1 MREITIRRTANYA
14 KLASDRNHAS
24 ATVSALA
31 PVKDPEEIRGEMKK
45 RGYTLGGGYGEWK
58 ATTFRIGH
66 MGDIPLASLEAM
78 LDALDQVAHL

>member
-1 MREITIRRTANYA
+1 MLEITIRRTANYV

-24 ATVSALA
+24 ATVTALA

-58 ATTFRIGH
+58 ATTFRVGH

-78 LDALDQVAHL
+78 LDALDQVAHA